1 MGGPAPWGRSLLR
14 PAGGRLR
21 QCAAIRVEGHTDAKG
36 DPAYN
41 QRLSLRRAQ
50 SVRRWLLDSGGLE
63 AGRVAVRGF
72 GETRP
77 VAPNTRPD
85 GSDDPGGRRLNRR
98 VVIGV
103 DLP

>member
-1 MGGPAPWGRSLLR
+1 MGRSIAKR
-14 PAGGRLR
+14 FPG
-21 QCAAIRVEGHTDAKG
+21 AAIRVEGHTDAKG

-85 GSDDPGGRRLNRR
+85 GSDDRGGRRLNRR